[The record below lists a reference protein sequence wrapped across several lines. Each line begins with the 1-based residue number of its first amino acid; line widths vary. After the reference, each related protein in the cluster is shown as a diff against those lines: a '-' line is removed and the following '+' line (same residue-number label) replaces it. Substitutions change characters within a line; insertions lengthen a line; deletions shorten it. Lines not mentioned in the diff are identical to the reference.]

1 MAKLTPREIVT
12 PRPSMSL
19 TIPEGMSPVEFFNS
33 AANLK
38 NLAEENGLFRTPE
51 DLLMYR
57 KLIGHSV
64 EFDTSIIL
72 DTSRRILDPLGRPV
86 RRDQLNRQQKK
97 VWSKMTTILL
107 EYMLEKYPDPKKH
120 LVLCGE
126 ASLDSTW
133 PLNKPGVPSIRMI
146 HNHFMVFPIAD
157 LKKSKEADAN
167 NPNLTDSGHNT
178 LFLRHLSDV
187 YHEFLDVLDLQFLKL
202 LPSEEC
208 ALKLTGYPQG
218 LPSWE
223 VIGGMEKLR
232 DRYFWF
238 EFEQV
243 LRGFLDFYR
252 TFFSLVATGEERV
265 PDQANFPNQVS
276 DVLLSNNTFFRVAR
290 DLREQVIQ
298 DPQFANEIRWRPAYK
313 QILYRDDLGRLIV
326 TISQNSVG
334 NAITEL
340 LGIVVNRVE
349 DNEAYGE
356 REPALVGR
364 LLEARERLIEANL
377 GEPLSGPCWPNG
389 KFTPCR

>member
-1 MAKLTPREIVT
+1 MRSAPREIVT
-12 PRPSMSL
+12 PRPTMSL
-19 TIPEGMSPVEFFNS
+19 TIPEGMAPVEFFNS
-33 AANLK
+33 PANLK

-86 RRDQLNRQQKK
+86 RRDQMERKQKK
-97 VWSKMTTILL
+97 VWSKMTQIIFD
-107 EYMLEKYPDPKKH
+107 YMLEKYPDPKKH
-120 LVLCGE
+120 LVLSGE

-146 HNHFMVFPIAD
+146 HNHFMVFPMDD
-157 LKKSKEADAN
+157 LKNADEADPN

-178 LFLRHLSDV
+178 LFLRQLSSV
-187 YHEFLDVLDLQFLKL
+187 YYEFLEVLDLQILKYIDADE
-202 LPSEEC
+202 S

-218 LPSWE
+218 LPCWE
-223 VIGGMEKLR
+223 IEGGADKLK
-232 DRYFWF
+232 DVYFWY
-238 EFEQV
+238 EYEQV
-243 LRGFLDFYR
+243 LRGFLDFYN
-252 TFFSLVATGEERV
+252 TFFSLVATGEEKI
-265 PDQANFPNQVS
+265 PKNANFGNQIR
-276 DVLLSNNTFFRVAR
+276 DVLLSSHKFLRVAR

-313 QILYRDDLGRLIV
+313 QILYRNEQGKLIV

-340 LGIVVNRVE
+340 LGIVVKRVE
-349 DNEAYGE
+349 DPDAYAEVEGD
-356 REPALVGR
+356 LVTR
-364 LLEARERLIEANL
+364 LLEARQRLIDANL
-377 GEPLSGPCWPNG
+377 GEAISAPSWPNG
-389 KFTPCR
+389 KYVKT